1 MCVLKRAQQTSGWP
15 NRTTDRIAVP
25 LKEPR
30 RCQTCWLQP
39 KSIAPLS
46 PDLSSPRL
54 QTPTVGP
61 FLSDHL
67 SPPPFHQDTE
77 DGFQFLCCVCHP
89 GKLLPGDPEC
99 LAPPAIVFTIA
110 KAFAWGWPIQEQ
122 VIQCI
127 MWLLM
132 YFLHWS
138 KFSQCFLFLSLS
150 WGNNNDIIKCHL
162 RIAAHVHIITTT
174 DVTGTFLQ
182 QREMFFLRIR
192 FPRHFEPLLIIQI
205 SF

>member
-67 SPPPFHQDTE
+67 SPPPPPSIRTQRMDSSSSVVFVIQESCYLVTQNASLHPLSFSPSPKHLHE
-77 DGFQFLCCVCHP
+77 DDQSRSRSFSVSCGFLCIFCTDLNSVS
-89 GKLLPGDPEC
+89 
-99 LAPPAIVFTIA
+99 VF
-110 KAFAWGWPIQEQ
+110 
-122 VIQCI
+122 
-127 MWLLM
+127 
-132 YFLHWS
+132 
-138 KFSQCFLFLSLS
+138 FSSLS
-150 WGNNNDIIKCHL
+150 AEEII
-162 RIAAHVHIITTT
+162 
-174 DVTGTFLQ
+174 
-182 QREMFFLRIR
+182 M
-192 FPRHFEPLLIIQI
+192 I
-205 SF
+205 S